1 MNPSIIPETTSSG
14 SKVSFT
20 CSFGIGITSLF
31 LLHFLNHSQIFHDIL
46 TLCILRLKLKKTR
59 SKFHCTVSLYIILL
73 PLSCALYLTFPS
85 FIQGGGGQPV
95 PETCSVHSDSLRRFP
110 HSFVVSVGALTG
122 FLTAIRSRPH
132 PSSASCPPPC
142 PPGRRPPLL
151 AVPRSWPGR
160 SHPASSSPESR
171 RSRPTS
177 LLRHASAA
185 CVPRP
190 PRSPSG

>member
-1 MNPSIIPETTSSG
+1 MHLAPKIEKD
-14 SKVSFT
+14 KVEISLHCQPLYYFT
-20 CSFGIGITSLF
+20 PP
-31 LLHFLNHSQIFHDIL
+31 
-46 TLCILRLKLKKTR
+46 ILRFISYLPKLH
-59 SKFHCTVSLYIILL
+59 SG
-73 PLSCALYLTFPS
+73 
-85 FIQGGGGQPV
+85 GGGGQPV

-122 FLTAIRSRPH
+122 FLTAIRSPPH